1 MRSASHAARLGFL
14 IVALSL
20 AGCSGGA
27 NVNPTPQGLSQS
39 QTQATALQNMPTSKD
54 QCKDGSWQTFGV
66 FKNQGD
72 CVSYVAT
79 HGKNPPDVTPSPAPT
94 PTTTPTPTPIGSFVE
109 FAYVANSGSGNVS
122 AYTIDA
128 TNGALTPAAGSPFGA
143 GSGPHGVAV
152 DPTGKVRLC
161 DQPKRQQCFRLHHR
175 HGQRRADAV
184 GGVAVWGEQQSLWH
198 SRDASKCIDQR
209 QWSGSSPANALATAR
224 NVGT

>member
-94 PTTTPTPTPIGSFVE
+94 PTTTPTPIGSFVE

-152 DPTGKVRLC
+152 DPTGKFAFVTNQN
-161 DQPKRQQCFRLHHR
+161 DNNVS
-175 HGQRRADAV
+175 AYTIDT
-184 GGVAVWGEQQSLWH
+184 
-198 SRDASKCIDQR
+198 ASGALTPLAG
-209 QWSGSSPANALATAR
+209 SPFGASSSPYGIAVTR
-224 NVGT
+224 PNVSTSASGLVRRRQMH